1 MFSLAGGLGRV
12 GELRS
17 HKGEHSNRELWA
29 DKAAHREEKIDKH
42 VKVHGGDELARAK
55 VGPEGELEGHYTDA
69 VDQERR
75 RSELHHCAAAIAQVR
90 GSSAVSRVQLN
101 AGLHKKMKHLGES
114 EPTVPT
120 CHEGRRGVDCAR
132 SGVVGEEIW
141 LGDTEKAAQNLAP
154 STGDDG
160 PHAQDSAGSAGL
172 VFFIV
177 GVLLLET
184 IRIRIL
190 DAIAQRFEPVHV
202 LQRRNGIDCYFLIGF
217 VVNIRLA
224 FPILIGWR

>member
-1 MFSLAGGLGRV
+1 MVSI
-12 GELRS
+12 
-17 HKGEHSNRELWA
+17 HSNRELWA

-101 AGLHKKMKHLGES
+101 ARLHKKMKHLGES

-172 VFFIV
+172 VFFVVV

-184 IRIRIL
+184 IQVRIL
-190 DAIAQRFEPVHV
+190 DAVAQRFEPVHV
-202 LQRRNGIDCYFLIGF
+202 LQRRNGIDSYFLIGF
-217 VVNIRLA
+217 AVNILRLA
-224 FPILIGWR
+224 FPILIGW